1 MAAHD
6 VPTGPRWL
14 VPLVFLALVPLPLL
28 MHLDTLPLR
37 MWDES
42 RQAIAAY
49 EMVHNGD
56 WLVPHFNGQPDL
68 WSTKPPLLIWLQ
80 ALLFGLLGPG
90 ELGLRLP
97 SALAAVVTCWLLV
110 RMASR
115 SIGSPWMGL
124 MAAIILITS
133 GGYLH
138 WHVARS
144 GDYDALL
151 VLFMTA
157 SGWWLLRWCEKGE
170 PRSVIWMFAFLMLGA
185 LTKGV
190 QALLFA
196 PGLVAF
202 LLLERKLLALLRT
215 RAAWLGILLFL
226 VPVIGYY
233 LARERLNPGY
243 LSAVW
248 ANELGGRYSEALE
261 GHRHAWYFYLRMLVQ
276 HHFTPWWLLVPG
288 GVLLGLSHRDARLRR
303 FTAFLTCVS
312 AGYLLVISSAG
323 TKLEWYSAPAL
334 PLLALLA
341 SIPLHVVLQLM
352 HAEPMSTSVLRWRA
366 LPVAAAIALFAEPY
380 RCLISRFY
388 FPEEQPWD
396 VEPYAMSHYLH
407 KAVRGGP
414 LESDAYCQDGYTAH
428 LDFYARLLNDQGR
441 RLAKV
446 EAGAL
451 TPGMRVMAQQAES
464 KLAIASGYAHQ
475 VLLDAGA
482 LRIYAIEAKR
492 DSLP

>member
-1 MAAHD
+1 MAAHE
-6 VPTGPRWL
+6 VPMGPRWL

-49 EMVHNGD
+49 EMAHDGH

-97 SALAAVVTCWLLV
+97 SALAALATCWLLV
-110 RMASR
+110 RVASR
-115 SIGSPWMGL
+115 STGSPWLGL
-124 MAAIILITS
+124 LAAIILMTS
-133 GGYLH
+133 GGYMH

-157 SGWWLLRWCEKGE
+157 SGWSLLRWCENGA
-170 PRSVIWMFAFLMLGA
+170 PRSLIWMFACLMLGA

-196 PGLVAF
+196 PGLVVF

-215 RAAWLGILLFL
+215 RATWLGMLLFL
-226 VPVIGYY
+226 VPVLGYY
-233 LARERLNPGY
+233 LVREHLNPGY

-248 ANELGGRYSEALE
+248 NNELGGRYGGALE
-261 GHRHAWYFYLRMLVQ
+261 GHQQVWYFYLRMLVQ

-303 FTAFLTCVS
+303 FTAFLACVA

-341 SIPLHVVLQLM
+341 AVPLHVALQLL
-352 HAEPMSTSVLRWRA
+352 HAESTSTAVLRWRA
-366 LPVAAAIALFAEPY
+366 LPVVAAFVLFAEPY
-380 RCLISRFY
+380 RCLIGRLY

-396 VEPYAMSHYLH
+396 VDQYAMSHYLH
-407 KAVRGGP
+407 RAVRGGP

-428 LDFYARLLNDQGR
+428 IDFYARLLNDQGR
-441 RLAKV
+441 RLAKA

-451 TPGMRVMAQQAES
+451 APGMRVMAQQAGS
-464 KLAIASGYAHQ
+464 KLAIESGYAYH
-475 VLLDAGA
+475 VLLESGA
-482 LRIYAIEAKR
+482 LRIYAIAARK